1 MSSPLP
7 SGHPQRVLRLAVG
20 LVLYGA
26 AEALM
31 VQAALGVSP
40 WTVFA
45 QGLSRLTGAGLGW
58 VTNAVGLLVLLLW
71 IPLRQRPGAGTVANV
86 LVVGTVIQAVV
97 AVLDPPSSLPARA
110 ALFTAGLLLL
120 AVASGLYIGAHY
132 GPGPRDGLM
141 TGLHA
146 RTGRP
151 VWQVRTGVEVS
162 VLAVGWALG
171 GDVGPGTLAFAAL
184 VGPLV
189 GWTLPVLDVRRAP
202 ATA

>member
-1 MSSPLP
+1 MRSPLP
-7 SGHPQRVLRLAVG
+7 SGHPQRVLRLAIG

-45 QGLSRLTGAGLGW
+45 QGLARLTGAGLGW
-58 VTNAVGLLVLLLW
+58 VTNVVGLFVLLLW

-86 LVVGTVIQAVV
+86 LVVGTVIQLVV
-97 AVLDPPSSLPARA
+97 SVLAPPAALPARV

-120 AVASGLYIGAHY
+120 AVASGLYIGARY

-162 VLAVGWALG
+162 VLAVG
-171 GDVGPGTLAFAAL
+171 
-184 VGPLV
+184 
-189 GWTLPVLDVRRAP
+189 
-202 ATA
+202 